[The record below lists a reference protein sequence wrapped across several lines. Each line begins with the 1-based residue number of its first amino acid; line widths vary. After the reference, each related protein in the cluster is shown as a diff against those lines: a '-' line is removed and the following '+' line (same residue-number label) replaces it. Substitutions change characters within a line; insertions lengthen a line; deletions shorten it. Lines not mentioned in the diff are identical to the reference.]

1 MENERKVGLRS
12 KKKRGVELNQIMR
25 LVNSF
30 PKKILFIYLFLSSTK
45 FPLFVKL
52 LYCFG

>member
-12 KKKRGVELNQIMR
+12 KKKKGRTKLNDEVSQQFSKANI
-25 LVNSF
+25 
-30 PKKILFIYLFLSSTK
+30 IYLFLSSTK